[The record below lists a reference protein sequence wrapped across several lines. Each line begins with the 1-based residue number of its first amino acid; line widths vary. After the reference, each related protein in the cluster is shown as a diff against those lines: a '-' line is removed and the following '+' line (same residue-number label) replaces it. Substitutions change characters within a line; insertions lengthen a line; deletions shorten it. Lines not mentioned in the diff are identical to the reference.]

1 MELPLLVFAAVGVT
15 ERERLS
21 AIDDDDITS
30 LSVLVIIILL
40 LLLLSFI
47 VLDDGVVATFVGVR
61 LPPVAGEAA
70 VGVVA
75 RLPASDPLSE

>member
-47 VLDDGVVATFVGVR
+47 VLDGVVVTFVGVR